1 MAFGKAAHNDVKKG
15 VFHVLGVIRKLYFSG
30 SDPKFINMGLLR
42 EIKRRKPA
50 RLLSDLDVPETVW
63 KADFDIADRYQGFA
77 NEIMRI
83 ALLGIGGYGFLIKEL
98 LTSSNGLCQT
108 LIRGNKIYV
117 SMGAVSLGLSFILVL
132 SHRFYS
138 AVCLYYQLL
147 IVRSLKRL
155 ENSQWSEEEKQT
167 EQRFLKHTRDSQ
179 RYRAILSR
187 RLLIGSAIFFGAG
200 FLFVI
205 VVFLRMLMFA

>member
-1 MAFGKAAHNDVKKG
+1 MGENTLFLKPPKTY
-15 VFHVLGVIRKLYFSG
+15 LLYRSPII
-30 SDPKFINMGLLR
+30 SVMSLLR

-50 RLLSDLDVPETVW
+50 KQLSDLEVPDTIW

-83 ALLGIGGYGFLIKEL
+83 ALLGIGGYAFLIKTS
-98 LTSSNGLCQT
+98 LTSSNLFCQAQ
-108 LIRGNKIYV
+108 IRDNRVYV
-117 SMGAVSLGLSFILVL
+117 ILGAISLGLSLILVL
-132 SHRFYS
+132 THRFYS

-147 IVRSLKRL
+147 IIRSLKRL
-155 ENSQWSEEEKQT
+155 ENTHWSEEEKQI

-187 RLLIGSAIFFGAG
+187 RLL
-200 FLFVI
+200 
-205 VVFLRMLMFA
+205 

>member
-1 MAFGKAAHNDVKKG
+1 
-15 VFHVLGVIRKLYFSG
+15 
-30 SDPKFINMGLLR
+30 MGLLR
-42 EIKRRKPA
+42 EIKHRKPA

-83 ALLGIGGYGFLIKEL
+83 ALLGIGGYGFLIKEM
-98 LTSSNGLCQT
+98 LTSSDSLCQT
-108 LIRGNKIYV
+108 LIRTNKLYV
-117 SMGAVSLGLSFILVL
+117 SMGAVSLGLSLILVL

-138 AVCLYYQLL
+138 TVCLYYQLL

-167 EQRFLKHTRDSQ
+167 EEKFLKHTRDSQ
-179 RYRAILSR
+179 RYRALLGR
-187 RLLIGSAIFFGAG
+187 RLLIGSTIFFGAG

-205 VVFLRMLMFA
+205 VVFLRILMSS

>member
-1 MAFGKAAHNDVKKG
+1 
-15 VFHVLGVIRKLYFSG
+15 
-30 SDPKFINMGLLR
+30 MGLLR
-42 EIKRRKPA
+42 EIKHRKPA

-83 ALLGIGGYGFLIKEL
+83 ALLGIGGYGFLIKEM
-98 LTSSNGLCQT
+98 LTSSDSLCQT
-108 LIRGNKIYV
+108 LIRTNKLYV
-117 SMGAVSLGLSFILVL
+117 SMGAVSLGLSLILVL

-138 AVCLYYQLL
+138 TVCLYYQLL

-167 EQRFLKHTRDSQ
+167 EEKFLKHTRDSQ
-179 RYRAILSR
+179 RYRALWVVAFLLDQPFSLALDFYLLS
-187 RLLIGSAIFFGAG
+187 LYF
-200 FLFVI
+200 
-205 VVFLRMLMFA
+205 